1 MQLPNVFIQR
11 KLFMIIYWIFMARRV
26 ELKQL
31 KKKRRKSR
39 ALRQITTLPKIILLA
54 SLKPFRV
61 EDVLDMITLQV
72 KSNTDTITTMEECL
86 LNLLV
91 VGRAIK
97 IRLCQLLGCFMSYPL
112 SCKTHWF
119 LQESDNQ
126 VEIAKALKRHVE
138 IRH

>member
-1 MQLPNVFIQR
+1 MKLLNLFIQR
-11 KLFMIIYWIFMARRV
+11 KLFIIIYRKFTARRV

-31 KKKRRKSR
+31 KKKRRQAR

-61 EDVLDMITLQV
+61 VYVLYMITLQV
-72 KSNTDTITTMEECL
+72 KANPDTTTTMAEFL

-97 IRLCQLLGCFMSYPL
+97 LRIRPLLGCFMSYPP
-112 SCKTHWF
+112 SCKTH
-119 LQESDNQ
+119 
-126 VEIAKALKRHVE
+126 
-138 IRH
+138 